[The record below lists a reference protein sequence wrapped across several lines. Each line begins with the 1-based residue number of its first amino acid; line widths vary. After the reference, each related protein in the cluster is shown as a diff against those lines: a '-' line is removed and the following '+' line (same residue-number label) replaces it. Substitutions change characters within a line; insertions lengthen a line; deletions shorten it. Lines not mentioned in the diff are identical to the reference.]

1 MELGSPVKK
10 TEMVHGVRSVKLL
23 KIRFQMIVNLSEML
37 IGQLQVT
44 QRD

>member
-1 MELGSPVKK
+1 MYYTV
-10 TEMVHGVRSVKLL
+10 GVVFVMLL
-23 KIRFQMIVNLSEML
+23 KIRFEMIVNLSEML